1 MLVAAWCIIEFSLP
15 AEQRA
20 LDGGASLAIAR
31 RCACW
36 GWGAR
41 QKTIILRTIQADFGH
56 TWVIQG
62 QLEHG
67 GHDGGIGKKKY
78 SNLKPSR
85 SPKVRSP
92 LFATS
97 CSGWYSVAPPARRRC
112 RRPTRRA
119 RRPSRSRSR
128 SRASRATT
136 TTRASSSLR
145 SEYLPEA
152 RRSTTSSCT
161 DGGYI
166 VVVKTPHP
174 YASRRLD
181 RRRSSNPLASTS
193 HAAARWD
200 APRAP

>member
-1 MLVAAWCIIEFSLP
+1 MCVLGL
-15 AEQRA
+15 
-20 LDGGASLAIAR
+20 G
-31 RCACW
+31 CAT
-36 GWGAR
+36 
-41 QKTIILRTIQADFGH
+41 KKMIILRTIQADL
-56 TWVIQG
+56 VILG
-62 QLEHG
+62 LYR
-67 GHDGGIGKKKY
+67 DNSNMAVTMVVSARKK
-78 SNLKPSR
+78 LKPETSR

-97 CSGWYSVAPPARRRC
+97 CSGWYSVPPARRRC

-181 RRRSSNPLASTS
+181 RRRSSSPLASTS

>member
-1 MLVAAWCIIEFSLP
+1 MCVLGLGC
-15 AEQRA
+15 
-20 LDGGASLAIAR
+20 ASKNDHTPHHPSGFWSYLGYTGTTR
-31 RCACW
+31 TWRSRW
-36 GWGAR
+36 WYR
-41 QKTIILRTIQADFGH
+41 QEKI
-56 TWVIQG
+56 
-62 QLEHG
+62 
-67 GHDGGIGKKKY
+67 
-78 SNLKPSR
+78 LKPETLPEPESE
-85 SPKVRSP
+85 VTTVCN
-92 LFATS
+92 FF
-97 CSGWYSVAPPARRRC
+97 SGWYSVAPPARRRC

>member
-1 MLVAAWCIIEFSLP
+1 MCVLGL
-15 AEQRA
+15 
-20 LDGGASLAIAR
+20 G
-31 RCACW
+31 CATKKNDHTPHHPSGFW
-36 GWGAR
+36 SYLGYTGTTRTWRSRWWYR
-41 QKTIILRTIQADFGH
+41 QEKI
-56 TWVIQG
+56 
-62 QLEHG
+62 
-67 GHDGGIGKKKY
+67 
-78 SNLKPSR
+78 LKPETSR

-97 CSGWYSVAPPARRRC
+97 CSGWYSVPPARRRC